1 MQLDAASLARLGT
14 MAVRARV
21 LVQGALSGLHRAS
34 HRGSS
39 VEFAEH
45 KQYSPGD
52 EIRHIDWKSYA
63 KQGKYFVKQFDQESQ
78 LTVYLVLD
86 ASGSMNFAGGGA
98 SKLEYAATAL
108 ASLAYLVSQ
117 QQDRIGLLIFGGSET
132 VIPASGRVQL
142 RDVMDALETA
152 NSSGGRGQHSASAA
166 LQRIAELNRRRR
178 ALVILASDLFD
189 ASGDAVP
196 ALQKLRAAGHDVSVL
211 QTMAPDELTFPYDG
225 MTLFE
230 SLETDHRLLAN
241 PAAIRAEYLRKMQ
254 AFLDNTK
261 EQLQRAGLD
270 YHLVETNKPVETT
283 LRDLLIAR
291 NALMRGRSVGVRG

>member
-1 MQLDAASLARLGT
+1 MQVDAASLARLGT

-63 KQGKYFVKQFDQESQ
+63 KLGRYFVKQFDQESQ

-117 QQDRIGLLIFGGSET
+117 QQDRIGLVIFGGSNT
-132 VIPASGRVQL
+132 VIPATSRVKL
-142 RDVMDALETA
+142 RDIMDALDAA
-152 NSSGGRGQHSASAA
+152 NTKGGSGNHSVSDA

-178 ALVILASDLFD
+178 ALVVLGTDLFD
-189 ASGDAVP
+189 GSGAAIP
-196 ALQKLRAAGHDVSVL
+196 ALKNLRAAGHDVSVL

-230 SLETDHRLLAN
+230 SLESDHKLLAN
-241 PAAIRAEYLRKMQ
+241 PAAIRSEYLRKMQ
-254 AFLDNTK
+254 AFLDDTK
-261 EQLQRAGLD
+261 QQLQRAGLD
-270 YHLVETNKPVETT
+270 YHLVATNTPVETT
-283 LRDLLIAR
+283 LRELLIAR
-291 NALMRGRSVGVRG
+291 NALMRGRA